1 MIKERLNT
9 VISQTRKRA
18 LILQA
23 VSNKMLT
30 LNNQSLTISLYN
42 WSRDVDYRMET
53 KVNIKLVFPKHSFL
67 LYTDLDIYP

>member
-23 VSNKMLT
+23 VSNK
-30 LNNQSLTISLYN
+30 NANPEQSLTISLYN
-42 WSRDVDYRMET
+42 TGRDVDYRMET

-67 LYTDLDIYP
+67 LYTSLDIYP